1 MDAESDW
8 KTKYFDSLEK
18 LERREAFWVD
28 VETTLK
34 RFISRLS
41 FVGGGRDDKLDDRL
55 EKLRNRVRGEKDLD
69 RLDDMIEGINRRL
82 EAFKLESGNRVDLEL
97 MTKALVSLIQ
107 EASFPADLQSRARK
121 LRRSLKKEG
130 LNKETLAT
138 TENLL
143 LEALGG
149 VSGGEKPGVGL
160 IGRFF
165 NRDTETP
172 QASTASGDLRE
183 SETEQAAVALL
194 HRILDRIS
202 DTETGSGSVAGL
214 REKLDHADGR
224 ADLEDLTEELLP
236 LLNPGPSAKMLPN
249 RESILIQLL
258 EKMDL
263 PTEIRPKMT
272 ALRERLLVGLGENE
286 LPTVLDE
293 LVELVGG
300 ARRQA
305 EEERDEVERFLL
317 QLTNRLGQLG
327 QVLAGIQNQGGEIL
341 QEQRALGETVT
352 GEVTDLHASVASASD
367 LEDLKQSISRRLA
380 QIQERLKEQREL
392 EHRREQALEDSVSR
406 LKERI
411 GEMERESDKLQQQ
424 VNEARSEAFR
434 DALTGLHNRIAYDNR
449 MEEEIARWKRYGN
462 DLSLILLD
470 VDHFKRV
477 NDNYGHKAGDRVLE
491 VIGTLVRQIIRE
503 SDYAARYGGE
513 EFVILLPETDLEG
526 AYALAEKLR
535 LAIENKHFQYTNQ
548 RVSIT
553 ASCGLAQFH
562 EPDSADSLF
571 ERADKALYQAK
582 ESGRN
587 CCLKEEEHT
596 SGP

>member
-18 LERREAFWVD
+18 LEHREAFWVD
-28 VETTLK
+28 VETTLR

-41 FVGGGRDDKLDDRL
+41 FVGGGRDDKLDNRL

-69 RLDDMIEGINRRL
+69 RLDGMIEGINQRL
-82 EAFKLESGNRVDLEL
+82 EAFKLESGDRVNPEL
-97 MTKALVSLIQ
+97 MTNALVSLIQ

-130 LNKETLAT
+130 LNRETLAT
-138 TENLL
+138 TESLL
-143 LEALGG
+143 LEALEG
-149 VSGGEKPGVGL
+149 VSGGEKPEVGL

-165 NRDTETP
+165 NKGTESP
-172 QASTASGDLRE
+172 QASTASGDRRE
-183 SETEQAAVALL
+183 SETEQAAIVLL
-194 HRILDRIS
+194 HRILDQIS
-202 DTETGSGSVAGL
+202 DPEIGSGSLAGL
-214 REKLDHADGR
+214 REKLEHANSR

-236 LLNPGPSAKMLPN
+236 LLNPGLSAKMVPN

-263 PTEIRPKMT
+263 PTEIRPRMT
-272 ALRERLLVGLGENE
+272 ALRGRLLVGLGENE

-305 EEERDEVERFLL
+305 EAERDEVERFLL

-327 QVLAGIQNQGGEIL
+327 LVLEGIQNQGGEIL

-367 LEDLKQSISRRLA
+367 LDDLKQSISRRLA
-380 QIQERLKEQREL
+380 QIQERLREQRDL

-449 MEEEIARWKRYGN
+449 LDEEIARWKRYGN

-491 VIGTLVRQIIRE
+491 VIGTLVRQTIRE

-535 LAIENKHFQYTNQ
+535 LAIQNKHFQYTNQ

-553 ASCGLAQFH
+553 ASCGLARFRKS
-562 EPDSADSLF
+562 DSADSLF
-571 ERADKALYQAK
+571 ERADKALYHAK